1 MDAAEQLLAIEE
13 IKQLKARYFRCMDTK
28 DWDGFASVFAPDAV
42 LDVTGETGTPTKGIV
57 RGNELIAE
65 YVRGHVDPVT
75 TVHHGH
81 MPEIEITS
89 PTDGHRHLVDGR
101 HAPLAGR
108 VTDRVRCTATA
119 TTTRPTRRSTVSGGS
134 PAASSPACA
143 STRDVA
149 PSTRNLRQLVGLYP
163 VC

>member
-28 DWDGFASVFAPDAV
+28 DWDGFAAVFAPDAV
-42 LDVTGETGTPTKGIV
+42 LDVTGETGTDEGIV

-89 PTDGHRHLVDGR
+89 PTDSHRHLVDGR
-101 HAPLAGR
+101 HAALAGR
-108 VTDRVRCTATA
+108 VADRVDARI
-119 TTTRPTRRSTVSGGS
+119 RPLPRDLREDRRS
-134 PAASSPACA
+134 
-143 STRDVA
+143 VA
-149 PSTRNLRQLVGLYP
+149 HRQLQAHPPARRRGHVVATDANRRQLRGLYT